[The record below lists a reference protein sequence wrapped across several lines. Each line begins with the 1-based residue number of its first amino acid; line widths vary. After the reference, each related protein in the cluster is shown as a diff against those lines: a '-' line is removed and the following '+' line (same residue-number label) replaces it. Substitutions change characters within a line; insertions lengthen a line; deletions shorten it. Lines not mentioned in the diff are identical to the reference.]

1 MTKYSTNHIDS
12 RCQFGGVECGNQ
24 LLFHKAFTTLANG
37 APGDCNTNTALAIGD
52 VVNLVRLDAGTL
64 LTDAQLIVSDAFG
77 AGVTADIGFAYAD
90 GVDSTD
96 VPQDAD
102 YFFAEADLSA
112 AARLRTTTANAVV
125 RLPKAAYLTLT
136 VKGAAIAKVGKA
148 DVVINGEWQGAA

>member
-12 RCQFGGVECGNQ
+12 RCQFGGEECGNQ
-24 LLFHKAFTTLANG
+24 LVLHKAFTTLANG
-37 APGDCNTNTALAIGD
+37 APGDCNANTPLAIGD

-64 LTDAQLIVSDAFG
+64 LSDAQLVVSTAFG
-77 AGVTADIGFAYAD
+77 TGVKADIGFAYAD
-90 GVDSTD
+90 GVDSAA

-112 AARLRTTTANAVV
+112 AARLRTTTANAVA

>member
-1 MTKYSTNHIDS
+1 MAKYSTQQINS
-12 RCQFGGVECGNQ
+12 RYQFGGVECGNQ
-24 LLFHKAFTTLANG
+24 LVLHKAFTTLANG
-37 APGDCNTNTALAIGD
+37 APGDCNTTTQLQIGD

-64 LTDAQLIVSDAFG
+64 LTDAQLVVSTAFG
-77 AGVTADIGFAYAD
+77 TGVKADIGFAYAD
-90 GVDSTD
+90 GVDSTE

-112 AARLRTTTANAVV
+112 AARLRTTTANAVA

>member
-12 RCQFGGVECGNQ
+12 RCQFGGVDNGNQ
-24 LLFHKAFTTLANG
+24 LLLHKAFTTLANG

-90 GVDSTD
+90 GVDSTE

-102 YFFAEADLSA
+102 YFFAGADLAA

-136 VKGAAIAKVGKA
+136 VKGAAIAQVGKA
-148 DVVINGEWQGAA
+148 DVVIGGEWQGAA